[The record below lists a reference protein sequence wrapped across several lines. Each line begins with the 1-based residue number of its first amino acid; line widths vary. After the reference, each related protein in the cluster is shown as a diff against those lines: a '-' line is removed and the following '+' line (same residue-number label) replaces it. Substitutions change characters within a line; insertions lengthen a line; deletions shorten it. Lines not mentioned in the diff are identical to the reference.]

1 MGALVTM
8 KAPEAAPVFV
18 QSLHDPFPDVRAL
31 ALIGLAQL
39 GDSSSADA
47 VLARLSDPAPMV
59 RAQAVGTLVE
69 LRDPRARTE
78 LENLR
83 KRELDSSVQQA
94 LAAALARLAR

>member
-1 MGALVTM
+1 MQPGDLPDPALLN
-8 KAPEAAPVFV
+8 VFV
-18 QSLHDPFPDVRAL
+18 LVDADAP
-31 ALIGLAQL
+31 
-39 GDSSSADA
+39 DA
-47 VLARLSDPAPMV
+47 VLARLADPAPMV
-59 RAQAVGTLVE
+59 RVQAVGTLVE